1 MANRGTRRP
10 AEERRQEIVEA
21 AVALADTVG
30 LDRVTS
36 RDVAAELG
44 VASGLIHHYFP
55 TVDDLVTAA
64 FEQTAQTQHDE
75 DERACRDLSPV
86 DALQALVLRA
96 LDMATPAAR
105 IWMSAWVAAPRRPEL
120 SERVEKRMRA
130 GLDLLADLLRRGHH
144 AGVFQVPEPAV
155 SALRILVLLDGV
167 LVQTSMRS
175 GTAYGDVHT
184 LVWDTVEREVGLTRG
199 RLRPDRANSP

>member
-1 MANRGTRRP
+1 MANRGTRRS
-10 AEERRQEIVEA
+10 AEERRQEIVDA

-64 FEQTAQTQHDE
+64 FEQTAHAQHAADE
-75 DERACRDLSPV
+75 QACRDLAPI
-86 DALQALVLRA
+86 DALRAVIMRA
-96 LDMATPAAR
+96 LSMATPAAR

-130 GLDLLADLLRRGHH
+130 GLDLLADLLRRGH
-144 AGVFQVPEPAV
+144 AEGVFRVPEPAV

-167 LVQTSMRS
+167 IVQTSMRS
-175 GTAYGDVHT
+175 GTAYGDVHA
-184 LVWDTVEREVGLTRG
+184 LVWDTVERETGLPPGT
-199 RLRPDRANSP
+199 L